1 MAEKKKTVKEQT
13 LQILIDTQGKAI
25 SGEEIAKRLG
35 VTRSAVWKGIQNLQK
50 EGYDVE
56 GTTKRGYVLNGL
68 CNKLSREAILK
79 HIKQPSFPMQIK
91 VYDEVV
97 STNLIAKEMAETG
110 EQEGL
115 VILAEMQTGGRG
127 RLGRDF
133 FSPKG
138 TGIYMSMLLR
148 PQIPMEQSILLTVA
162 SAVATAE
169 AIEEVF
175 GGEIEIKWVNDVW
188 KDGKKVSGILTE
200 GSISMETGEL
210 EYMVVGIGINVFVPQ
225 GGFPEPLREIATA
238 MAVGRDQMGEIR
250 NLLVAKIL
258 QKFWNFY
265 TNIEKRE
272 FYEKYKKR
280 CFVIGKQVFIEKK
293 DSKIPVKVLDL
304 DEQCRLVVQYE
315 SGEIAHLQSGEIS
328 VRIE

>member
-1 MAEKKKTVKEQT
+1 MIEKKKTVKEQT

-25 SGEEIAKRLG
+25 SGEEIAKKLG

-50 EGYDVE
+50 DGYDIV
-56 GTTKRGYVLNGL
+56 GTTKKGYVLNGL
-68 CNKLSREAILK
+68 SNKLSKEAICK
-79 HIKQPSFPMQIK
+79 KMKNNKFPLQIK
-91 VYDEVV
+91 VYDEVI
-97 STNLIAKEMAETG
+97 STNLTAKEMAENG

-133 FSPKG
+133 FSPEG
-138 TGIYMSMLLR
+138 TGVYMSMLLR

-225 GGFPEPLREIATA
+225 GGFPESLREIATA
-238 MAVGRDQMGEIR
+238 MAVGKDQMGEIR

-258 QKFWNFY
+258 QKFWKYY
-265 TNIEKRE
+265 TNMEQGD
-272 FYEKYKKR
+272 FYEKYKNR
-280 CFVIGKQVFIEKK
+280 CFVIGKNVFIEKK

-328 VRIE
+328 VRME

>member
-1 MAEKKKTVKEQT
+1 MIEKKKTVKEQT

-25 SGEEIAKRLG
+25 SGEEIAKKLG

-50 EGYDVE
+50 DGYDIV
-56 GTTKRGYVLNGL
+56 GTTKKGYVLNGL
-68 CNKLSREAILK
+68 SNKLSKEAICK
-79 HIKQPSFPMQIK
+79 KMKNNKFPLQIK
-91 VYDEVV
+91 VYDEVI
-97 STNLIAKEMAETG
+97 STNLTAKEMAENG

-133 FSPKG
+133 FSPEG
-138 TGIYMSMLLR
+138 TGVYMSMLLR

-225 GGFPEPLREIATA
+225 DGFPESLREIATA
-238 MAVGRDQMGEIR
+238 MAVGKDQMGEIR

-258 QKFWNFY
+258 QKFWKYY
-265 TNIEKRE
+265 TNMEQGD

-280 CFVIGKQVFIEKK
+280 CFVIGKNVFIEKK

-328 VRIE
+328 VRME

>member
-1 MAEKKKTVKEQT
+1 MIEKKKTVKEQT

-25 SGEEIAKRLG
+25 SGEEIAKKLG

-50 EGYDVE
+50 DGYDIV
-56 GTTKRGYVLNGL
+56 GTTKKGYVLNGL
-68 CNKLSREAILK
+68 SNKLSKEAICK
-79 HIKQPSFPMQIK
+79 KIKNNKFPLQIK
-91 VYDEVV
+91 VYDEVI
-97 STNLIAKEMAETG
+97 STNLTAKEMAENG

-127 RLGRDF
+127 RLGRNF

-175 GGEIEIKWVNDVW
+175 GGDIEIKWVNDVW

-225 GGFPEPLREIATA
+225 DGFPESLREIATA
-238 MAVGRDQMGEIR
+238 MAVGKDQMGEIR

-258 QKFWNFY
+258 QKFWKYY
-265 TNIEKRE
+265 TNMEQGD
-272 FYEKYKKR
+272 FYEKYKNR
-280 CFVIGKQVFIEKK
+280 CFVIGKNVFIEKK

-328 VRIE
+328 VRME